1 MRAWEAV
8 AREPWAIT
16 EDWLAT
22 ILSIAGR
29 DAREDVEA
37 VAAKAGRPLQNARD
51 VTVRDGVATIPVTG
65 PIFRYANLFTEL
77 SGATSL
83 GMLALDIARA
93 VEDPAIKAV
102 ILKYDTP
109 GGQASGVAELADQI
123 RAANAVK
130 PVVAY
135 VDNMAASAGYWL
147 AAASP
152 RLVISKTASVG
163 SIGVIGT
170 VMTDKPKEGSG
181 TFQFIS
187 SQSPHKRIDPETEE
201 GAARLQARI
210 DGLAAIFIDSVAA
223 FRGVSADDVMTKF
236 GGGDVLLPDAAVAAG
251 MADEIGDYE
260 TLHKELATNAVRSA
274 PVPGAPDRSKV
285 AHNPKVSKERSMTD
299 VTLESVST
307 EHPAIAAALRAE
319 GASAE
324 RARLTGIEANIL
336 PGYEKLAA
344 ECKADPACTPEM
356 AAVRQVQESKNKGS
370 AYLAA
375 QRTNEGALN
384 APAPAAPADPAP
396 QQTAAQLADD
406 EAKLPLEAR
415 CKARWDRDP
424 ALREEHADNF
434 AGYLAFEKANAAGLV
449 KIYGRKE

>member
-16 EDWLAT
+16 EDGLST

-29 DAREDVEA
+29 DTPEDIEA
-37 VAAKAGRPLQNARD
+37 VAAKLGRPLQNSRD

-83 GMLALDIARA
+83 GMLALDIQKA
-93 VEDPAIKAV
+93 VDDPQVKAV

-152 RLVISKTASVG
+152 RMVIAKTASVG

-170 VMTDKPKEGSG
+170 VMTDKPEPGSG
-181 TFQFIS
+181 TYQFIS
-187 SQSPHKRIDPETEE
+187 SQSPNKRLDPETEE

-236 GGGDVLLPDAAVAAG
+236 GGGDLLLPDAAVAAG

-260 TLHKELATNAVRSA
+260 TLHKELATNAVRS
-274 PVPGAPDRSKV
+274 PSTGAR
-285 AHNPKVSKERSMTD
+285 AHSPQLKEEISMSD
-299 VTLESVST
+299 LTLESVKT
-307 EHPAIAAALRAE
+307 EHPAVYAAILAV

-344 ECKADPACTPEM
+344 ECKADPACTPEA
-356 AAVRQVQESKNKGS
+356 AAVRQVQETKNKGS
-370 AYLAA
+370 VYLEA
-375 QRTNEGALN
+375 QRRNEAEQPKVASTEPVTT
-384 APAPAAPADPAP
+384 APDK
-396 QQTAAQLADD
+396 TAAEEAEA
-406 EAKLPLEAR
+406 EAKLPLEQR
-415 CKARWDRDP
+415 CRARWDRDP
-424 ALREEHADNF
+424 ALRAEHADNF
-434 AGYLAFEKANAAGLV
+434 AGYLAFEKAHAAGLV

>member
-22 ILSIAGR
+22 ILSIASR
-29 DAREDVEA
+29 DAPEDVEA
-37 VAAKAGRPLQNARD
+37 VAAKMGRPLQNARD

-83 GMLALDIARA
+83 GMLALDIQKA
-93 VEDPAIKAV
+93 VDDPAIKAL

-123 RAANAVK
+123 RAASAVK

-152 RLVISKTASVG
+152 RMVISKTASVG

-181 TFQFIS
+181 TYQFIS
-187 SQSPHKRIDPETEE
+187 SQSPNKRLDPETEE

-223 FRGVSADDVMTKF
+223 FRGVSAEDVMTKF

-260 TLHKELATNAVRSA
+260 SLHKELASADIRSPA
-274 PVPGAPDRSKV
+274 PGAPNRSKV
-285 AHNPKVSKERSMTD
+285 AHQPLVTKEKSMTD
-299 VTLESVST
+299 LTLESVKT
-307 EHPAIAAALRAE
+307 EHPALYAAILAE

-370 AYLAA
+370 AYLEA
-375 QRTNEGALN
+375 QRRNEAEQ
-384 APAPAAPADPAP
+384 PKVAAVEPVTPEP
-396 QQTAAQLADD
+396 KKTAEEQSAE
-406 EAKLPLEAR
+406 EAKLPLEDR

-424 ALREEHADNF
+424 ELREEFNDNL
-434 AGYLAFEKANAAGLV
+434 ASYVAFEKANAGGLV